1 MTRRRSAPAWASGS
15 RARASTPGWLSTAAR
30 QRVIRLTVTAMRPPS
45 SGWCVP
51 LLAHLHRSLKDGQ
64 VRHDCKPVAR
74 LARRAPDASCA
85 SRTAR
90 RSAAAQ
96 SRLFP
101 PHHCY
106 SASLLRVTP
115 SDEATVRKPTT
126 TARSRSEMR
135 ANARRKRCRGLSTID
150 VLAGSGLTLM
160 TMGTVFAFSQA
171 QLKALATQSSYAQSQ
186 NVTRTAIDLMT
197 RELRMASLDPTNLA
211 LPVST
216 TLTCPGVKQGIVEA
230 TPARIHFRQD
240 LNADGALT
248 GPGEDVTYDLSEG
261 QIRRTDG
268 AAPPLAI
275 VDSVPA
281 GGPAFRYSD
290 GTTPPAMLVPPGRPS
305 APHADAV
312 AKRRLTVTPTGPT
325 SNPRTPPP

>member
-1 MTRRRSAPAWASGS
+1 M
-15 RARASTPGWLSTAAR
+15 
-30 QRVIRLTVTAMRPPS
+30 
-45 SGWCVP
+45 
-51 LLAHLHRSLKDGQ
+51 
-64 VRHDCKPVAR
+64 
-74 LARRAPDASCA
+74 
-85 SRTAR
+85 
-90 RSAAAQ
+90 
-96 SRLFP
+96 
-101 PHHCY
+101 
-106 SASLLRVTP
+106 
-115 SDEATVRKPTT
+115 
-126 TARSRSEMR
+126 ARSRSEMR
-135 ANARRKRCRGLSTID
+135 AIARRKRCRGLSTID

-171 QLKALATQSSYAQSQ
+171 QLKALATQNSYAQSQ

-248 GPGEDVTYDLSEG
+248 GPGEDVTYDLSQG

-281 GGPAFRYSD
+281 GGLAFRYFD
-290 GTTPPAMLVPPGRPS
+290 GSNPPVELVAAGALS
-305 APHADAV
+305 AAQCDCV
-312 AKRRLTVTPTGPT
+312 AKVRLTVTANVP
-325 SNPRTPPP
+325 NPNARIATPIKSVAETEVAIRNRSLLNF

>member
-15 RARASTPGWLSTAAR
+15 RARASTPGWLSTSAR

-74 LARRAPDASCA
+74 LARRVPDASCA

-96 SRLFP
+96 SSLFRR
-101 PHHCY
+101 HHGC

-126 TARSRSEMR
+126 TAWSRSEMR

-160 TMGTVFAFSQA
+160 TMGTVFTFSQA
-171 QLKALATQSSYAQSQ
+171 QALATQSSYAQSQ
-186 NVTRTAIDLMT
+186 NVTRTAVDLMT

-268 AAPPLAI
+268 TTQPVAI
-275 VDSVPA
+275 VDPVPA
-281 GGPAFRYSD
+281 AGLAFRYFD
-290 GTTPPAMLVPPGRPS
+290 GSNAELVATGGLDG
-305 APHADAV
+305 PHRDCV
-312 AKRRLTVTPTGPT
+312 AKVRLTVIANVANPNPLITTPIT
-325 SNPRTPPP
+325 S

>member
-1 MTRRRSAPAWASGS
+1 M
-15 RARASTPGWLSTAAR
+15 
-30 QRVIRLTVTAMRPPS
+30 
-45 SGWCVP
+45 
-51 LLAHLHRSLKDGQ
+51 
-64 VRHDCKPVAR
+64 
-74 LARRAPDASCA
+74 
-85 SRTAR
+85 
-90 RSAAAQ
+90 
-96 SRLFP
+96 
-101 PHHCY
+101 
-106 SASLLRVTP
+106 
-115 SDEATVRKPTT
+115 
-126 TARSRSEMR
+126 ARSRSEMR

-160 TMGTVFAFSQA
+160 TMGTVFTFSQA
-171 QLKALATQSSYAQSQ
+171 QALATQSSYAQSQ
-186 NVTRTAIDLMT
+186 NVTRTAVDLMT

-248 GPGEDVTYDLSEG
+248 GPGEDVTYDLSQG

-281 GGPAFRYSD
+281 GGLAFRYFD
-290 GTTPPAMLVPPGRPS
+290 GSNPPVELVAAGALS
-305 APHADAV
+305 AAQCDCV
-312 AKRRLTVTPTGPT
+312 AKVRLTVTANVP
-325 SNPRTPPP
+325 NPNARIATLIKSVAETEV